1 MKANML
7 FETIRSL
14 GGTVPSVTVDTC
26 KTGNLNRKVQKLA
39 VCFIATPR
47 VIHEAAKWGADMI
60 LTHEPTFYTHDD
72 TADTDSVTLAKQEL
86 IAQTDMVICRFHDGM
101 HTAHPDLIIKGFI
114 KQATLA
120 GDMLDAVHFRLHEPM
135 TPRELATLVKV
146 RCHLQQV
153 RIMGN
158 VNKPIQTLGMYLG
171 APDGNE
177 VFRDLKEGRSD
188 CVLIGEVCEWSIGE
202 YVRDAAQLGFPKTVM
217 ALGHVGSERDGMRAL
232 ADALSERIP
241 SVETQYFDCDEVFTL

>member
-1 MKANML
+1 MKAKLL
-7 FETIRSL
+7 FKTIGSL
-14 GGTVPSVTVDTC
+14 GGNVPPVTVDTC
-26 KTGNLNRKVQKLA
+26 KAGSLDKSVHKLA

-72 TADTDSVTLAKQEL
+72 TADSDPVTLAKKSL
-86 IAQTDMVICRFHDGM
+86 IEETDMVICRFHDGM
-101 HTAHPDLIIKGFI
+101 HTAFPDLITKGFI
-114 KQATLA
+114 QQTTLS
-120 GDMLDAVHFRLHEPM
+120 GDLLDAVHFRLCEPM

-158 VNKPIQTLGMYLG
+158 VNKPVQTLGLYLG
-171 APDGNE
+171 APDGE
-177 VFRDLKEGRSD
+177 TVFRDLKDGKSD

-202 YVRDAAQLGFPKTVM
+202 YVRDAAQLGFLKTVM

-232 ADALSERIP
+232 ADTLSERIP
-241 SVETQYFDCDEVFTL
+241 GVETQYFDCDEVFTV